1 MKKKKDINSTNVL
14 TVDEKKYLNRI
25 CNYLNSLGIKY
36 GTIEIDINEPG
47 MFDVDD
53 INWDEI
59 NHFSN
64 NYSAQ
69 IPEGLKPIL
78 IKIFDYIKSK
88 DLYEDVDETLY
99 YENISIDIDTE
110 SREISVNHRW
120 AFNGRG
126 DVDSITYDSQEDSVK
141 FAEWRN
147 NEFATINIPNN
158 GILTLKYNGSGDSGY
173 IEDYFDEINQKVPI
187 GIENWCYNALSD
199 NFGGWEINE
208 GSDGEFVF
216 DFNNNEVTLN
226 HIYNTDVD
234 ESDTIYEENF
244 AQ

>member
-99 YENISIDIDTE
+99 YENISYQYMKFVL
-110 SREISVNHRW
+110 EIS
-120 AFNGRG
+120 
-126 DVDSITYDSQEDSVK
+126 
-141 FAEWRN
+141 
-147 NEFATINIPNN
+147 
-158 GILTLKYNGSGDSGY
+158 
-173 IEDYFDEINQKVPI
+173 
-187 GIENWCYNALSD
+187 AL
-199 NFGGWEINE
+199 
-208 GSDGEFVF
+208 
-216 DFNNNEVTLN
+216 
-226 HIYNTDVD
+226 
-234 ESDTIYEENF
+234 
-244 AQ
+244 